1 SETYY
6 VTEENRVESFLNIE
20 MIPDTAPIVIVDS
33 STALIQVLFRV
44 EPTPIIKTKIRGL
57 INDFKNQQRKGSLLK
72 IEIVSDKIMVNRLL
86 TKAGLDIQSDAGVH
100 HRFRITYD
108 LAFDELDE
116 FITVLI
122 KNQRTLLSKRI
133 ISAYN
138 AKEPLDLHSLVKES
152 GFTLEFLVQI
162 VQKAIE
168 SNIIIQ
174 ASLEKGILKF
184 E

>member
-1 SETYY
+1 
-6 VTEENRVESFLNIE
+6 
-20 MIPDTAPIVIVDS
+20 MIPDSAPIVIVDS
-33 STALIQVLFRV
+33 STALIQVLFRDQ
-44 EPTPIIKTKIRGL
+44 PTPLMKSKIREI
-57 INDFKNQQRKGSLLK
+57 INDFKNKQRRGSLLK
-72 IEIVSDKIMVNRLL
+72 VEIISDEIMVNRLL
-86 TKAGLDIQSDAGVH
+86 TKVGLDIQPETGVH

-116 FITVLI
+116 FISVLV

-133 ISAYN
+133 VSAYN
-138 AKEPLDLHSLVKES
+138 AKEPLDLHSLGKES